1 MSPPEFRFTH
11 SVAVRFRDLDAM
23 GHAHHTLPLVYLEE
37 GRAAYWR
44 QVAGREDLEDIDY
57 VLAEVRVRFHARIL
71 WPATLTVAL
80 ATTRLGGS
88 SFEMAFEIRDGAG
101 QVLSSGTTQH
111 VMFDY
116 QAGMSMKLPRDL
128 RRRLAAFEGIG
139 EKADKT

>member
-1 MSPPEFRFTH
+1 MNAPAFRFTH
-11 SVAVRFRDLDAM
+11 VVAVRFRDLDAM

-37 GRAAYWR
+37 ARAAYWR
-44 QVAGREDLEDIDY
+44 EVAGRAELDDIDY

-88 SFEMAFEIRDGAG
+88 SFEMAFEIRDSAG
-101 QVLSSGTTQH
+101 QLLSSGTTSH

-116 QAGMSMKLPRDL
+116 DAERSMKLPREL
-128 RRRLAAFEGIG
+128 RKRLAAFEGLEENASG
-139 EKADKT
+139 

>member
-1 MSPPEFRFTH
+1 VSQPDFRFTH
-11 SVAVRFRDLDAM
+11 RVEVRFRDLDAM

-37 GRAAYWR
+37 ARAAYWR
-44 QVAGREDLEDIDY
+44 QVAGRQELDDIDY

-101 QVLSSGTTQH
+101 QVLASGTTQH

-116 QAGMSMKLPRDL
+116 DAGRSMKVPREL
-128 RRRLAAFEGIG
+128 RKRLAAFEGI
-139 EKADKT
+139 EED